1 MKLHLNLTLRRALM
15 AAMAVVSLQTT
26 QAELTTEPNN
36 LHTYLYGTGE
46 LTPDLWNSIWNATP
60 KPSTL
65 TIGNYLGAAD
75 ATLSSSTYNNGKDI
89 YIGGVGYDS
98 NQEVAN
104 DGKLSTITGTVLNV
118 NQINLGNSLV
128 GGKGTLIM
136 DGGTVNVT
144 SSLFVGVNRGCGS
157 IEATNGAAIKVGT
170 SKTGAVFTMSH
181 RKEPSLNDTVTLTG
195 SSITVGAAG
204 GVMDFTSIGH
214 SIGTA
219 TLNLEAGSTA
229 HFYDQLLVGE
239 MGGSNGTI
247 NVGKKDTDT
256 SKSTLTLAS
265 TTVLGYESGAHG
277 TINIYDGT
285 VNVGAKSKDDILV
298 IGHKGSGK
306 VKIKGG
312 TLDAGTGTILLGA
325 ELGANPEDAE
335 STPDLHL
342 ESGKAIAQ
350 NLIIGGA
357 GRSSVKVETDA
368 ILEVHDI
375 VIDGTD
381 TSWSLLTLASG
392 AQVGIQGTDGTRRI
406 DNLFIGGDGKNGH
419 LDNNTTL
426 TVGNTIIG
434 RDGMVE
440 IDTSGSLTTDYL
452 LVQSITDPYKGLT
465 IEGKT
470 TVNGAFVTTA
480 GSKVN
485 VLSGGILTTSGGTTP
500 TADGGTQNTIVAG
513 TLTIENGGDWKASG
527 DHALYGTISNS
538 GTADIASATAFSSA
552 TITNNAGGTLTIGT
566 LVNSGTITNAG
577 ATGNG
582 EEIKPAGTIDV
593 TSSLTNYGPIS
604 NGGTWTTAALT
615 NLGTI
620 SNTGTWNAKGETTS
634 TVGTIANDD
643 TLNVSSKLTTG
654 TMTGTG
660 TTEITGTGSWIITGQ
675 TDQKAIKN
683 SNTIKVQGLGR
694 IDAGTLSGTGTTT
707 ILIDGTS
714 LSGQDAVIKL
724 TEVTEDTTSK
734 VNVAIDIADPDA
746 LVGKNIN
753 FLSVKDKLIVND
765 EPIVI
770 DKLIAIGHAEQFTL
784 LNAEEN
790 DKIDWVNNQ
799 IVLDEKTTTT
809 EKDDK
814 TVTTTVKETIDFITA
829 ENSTATSTTGIFFS
843 KHDTSTKTD
852 VIIDDLPDNVE
863 VKLEVKTETVV
874 SATEDVSEKK
884 VETVTIE
891 TPDNASEQL
900 AAAIEERNEANKE
913 AAALITKA
921 DAINQIEIVD
931 EVSTD
936 ANGNTKETKK
946 KVVVGKDVEQTGSG
960 SMNVK
965 SVLVNQHTSITQGN
979 TSTTTSATIAQSG
992 LTMVFEG
999 ETTHTGTTDTDGKKA
1014 ELGFNKDTKKGTA
1027 KLDNKETDVRK
1038 VDIVQLADNAKV
1050 TITNTDMHA
1059 THALSIGSAD
1069 SSGKTTLV
1077 LEDVDFHVGG
1087 ETDVNVLHM
1096 VEVQKHDK
1104 DGNIVYKKDDQGEKI
1119 LDEFGNPIPET
1130 VIVPIETEQHL
1141 TTKSTITNAEVTLK
1155 GKTTL
1160 KFEQIDFGEQIEKDL
1175 KDAGLS
1181 DAEIKEKVDKL
1192 HGEASI
1198 TGSEIVLNGSE
1209 SQLGESNYT
1218 DKQGTHHKF
1227 QEITLVD
1234 SQVKGTGK
1242 VKNTK
1247 MKGGRLSVGS
1257 SPGYVELTDFKA
1269 EGRTEIEFYM
1279 IADTTRWDADG
1290 MNNNTDH
1297 DTGNISQLII
1307 NSAVS
1312 LKDLN
1317 PDVIITLQVWD
1328 PNYVDGQGNAG
1339 GYVSI
1344 DKNSAAAIT
1353 LGNYLQDGAEIQFIS
1368 GNLDELTILGKT
1380 PVLSESSLPTLA
1392 DGLFWDTTT
1401 LFVDGIV
1408 RVYSEI
1414 LEEPCR
1420 IANTL
1425 VSAGETVLNFGR
1437 LAEAQAALRE
1447 AGTTRTWGSAIA
1459 MFDSIDSGSST
1470 IGYDYNTWGAAVGV
1484 DHAFTKNTVVGVA
1497 FGCTWG
1503 ENEAKE
1509 GNGYFDGGSIDQEA
1523 RMIGIYGVHKFR
1535 IKGLMNDVKL
1545 NAFAAYGMFEN
1556 DSTRTALKTGNKAKA
1571 EWDSDAWVLSA
1582 SLSRDITTDTGVVFT
1597 PYVGVEYTT
1606 AGMDDF
1612 TEQGRKTADYS
1623 ADEDYSKLS
1632 VKVGVGVS
1640 KTYGSFTPYANVAFI
1655 SDVARNAAEVTAVG
1669 RDTVTGKSA
1678 LPGRNGFEIG
1688 VGATWQLTENLDVNA
1703 GYSAEIRDK
1712 ATEHNA
1718 RVGIGYTF

>member
-65 TIGNYLGAAD
+65 TIGNYLGEAD

-98 NQEVAN
+98 NQEVASA
-104 DGKLSTITGTVLNV
+104 GKLSTITGTVLNV
-118 NQINLGNSLV
+118 NHLSLGNSLV
-128 GGKGTLIM
+128 GGTGTLAM
-136 DGGTVNVT
+136 NGGTVNVT
-144 SSLFVGVNRGCGS
+144 SSLYVGVNRGCGA
-157 IEATNGAAIKVGT
+157 IETTNGAVIKVGT
-170 SKTGAVFTMSH
+170 NKTGAVFTMSH
-181 RKEPSLNDTVTLTG
+181 RNISGLEDTVTLSG

-204 GVMDFTSIGH
+204 GVRDYTSIGH
-214 SIGTA
+214 SAGTA

-239 MGGSNGTI
+239 MSGSNGTI
-247 NVGKKDTDT
+247 NVGNEDTDT

-277 TINIYDGT
+277 TINIYAGT

-306 VKIKGG
+306 VKIEDGI
-312 TLDAGTGTILLGA
+312 LDAGTGTILLGA

-342 ESGKAIAQ
+342 EGGKAIAQ

-419 LDNNTTL
+419 LENSTAL

-434 RDGMVE
+434 RDGMAE
-440 IDTSGSLTTDYL
+440 IKKGGSLTTDYL

-465 IEGKT
+465 IEGET

-485 VLSGGILTTSGGTTP
+485 VLSGGTLTTSGGTTP

-527 DHALYGTISNS
+527 DHSLYGTISNS
-538 GTADIASATAFSSA
+538 GIANIASATAFSSA

-566 LVNSGTITNAG
+566 LVNSGAISNAG
-577 ATGNG
+577 ATIENG

-593 TSSLTNYGPIS
+593 TSSLTNYGTIS

-683 SNTIKVQGLGR
+683 SNTIQVQGLGR

-724 TEVTEDTTSK
+724 TENTTSK

-765 EPIVI
+765 ELIVI

-784 LNAEEN
+784 LNAEKD

-874 SATEDVSEKK
+874 SATEDVSEKQA
-884 VETVTIE
+884 ETVTIE

-900 AAAIEERNEANKE
+900 KADIKERNEANKE

-931 EVSTD
+931 EVRTD
-936 ANGNTKETKK
+936 EQGNTKETKK

-965 SVLVNQHTSITQGN
+965 SVLVNQHTSIKQGN

-1027 KLDNKETDVRK
+1027 KLDNEETDVRK

-1096 VEVQKHDK
+1096 VEVQKYDE
-1104 DGNIVYKKDDQGEKI
+1104 DGNIVYKKDDQDKNI
-1119 LDEFGNPIPET
+1119 LDEFGKPIPET

-1155 GKTTL
+1155 GNTTL

-1218 DKQGTHHKF
+1218 DEQGTNHKF

-1257 SPGYVELTDFKA
+1257 SPGYIKLTDFKA
-1269 EGRTEIEFYM
+1269 EDRTEIEFYM

-1328 PNYVDGQGNAG
+1328 PNYVDGQGNVG

-1368 GNLDELTILGKT
+1368 GNLDELTILGET

-1437 LAEAQAALRE
+1437 MAEAQASLRE

-1459 MFDSIDSGSST
+1459 MFDSIDSGST
-1470 IGYDYNTWGAAVGV
+1470 TNGYDYSNWGAAVGV

-1535 IKGLMNDVKL
+1535 TKGLMNDVKL

-1597 PYVGVEYTT
+1597 PYAGVEYTT

-1655 SDVARNAAEVTAVG
+1655 SDVARSAAKVTATG
-1669 RDTVTGKSA
+1669 REAITGKSA

>member
-118 NQINLGNSLV
+118 NHLSLGNSLV
-128 GGKGTLIM
+128 GGTGTLAM
-136 DGGTVNVT
+136 NGGTVNVT
-144 SSLFVGVNRGCGS
+144 SSLYVGVNRGYGA
-157 IEATNGAAIKVGT
+157 IETTNGAVIKVGT
-170 SKTGAVFTMSH
+170 NKTGAVFTMSH

-204 GVMDFTSIGH
+204 GVRDYTSIGH
-214 SIGTA
+214 SAGTA
-219 TLNLEAGSTA
+219 TLNLESGSTA

-239 MGGSNGTI
+239 MSGSNGTI

-342 ESGKAIAQ
+342 EGGKAIAQ

-406 DNLFIGGDGKNGH
+406 DNLFIGGDDRNGH

-434 RDGMVE
+434 RNGMAE
-440 IDTSGSLTTDYL
+440 IKKGGSLTTDYL

-485 VLSGGILTTSGGTTP
+485 VLSGGTLTTSGGTTP

-513 TLTIENGGDWKASG
+513 TLTIENDGVWEASG
-527 DHALYGTISNS
+527 DHSLYGTISNS
-538 GTADIASATAFSSA
+538 GIADIASATAFSSA

-566 LVNSGTITNAG
+566 LVNSGTISNAG
-577 ATGNG
+577 ATIENG

-593 TSSLTNYGPIS
+593 TSSLTNYGTIS

-634 TVGTIANDD
+634 TEGTIANNG
-643 TLNVSSKLTTG
+643 TITSTGKVVTGAVTTDG
-654 TMTGTG
+654 SGNWNNN
-660 TTEITGTGSWIITGQ
+660 GSWTITGQ
-675 TDQKAIKN
+675 TEVTVITNNKDITITGAGRVVGN
-683 SNTIKVQGLGR
+683 SLT
-694 IDAGTLSGTGTTT
+694 GTGTTT
-707 ILIDGTS
+707 IAVDKTTVNGTVVN
-714 LSGQDAVIKL
+714 LTQTPENKDAVK
-724 TEVTEDTTSK
+724 VTLDMSNT
-734 VNVAIDIADPDA
+734 AD
-746 LVGKNIN
+746 LVGKDLT
-753 FLSVKDKLIVND
+753 FLSS
-765 EPIVI
+765 
-770 DKLIAIGHAEQFTL
+770 GT
-784 LNAEEN
+784 LNATADNTNDISLVNADQNSTGIDWTESYIDINGTSNKLWFTSDYANNAVSKMKFTKMAEFLRTETDVTTKESDTSVTLEYEKQTLVTEEKTVDTNSIEEN
-790 DKIDWVNNQ
+790 SELAKAIMGKDSSAPTLQTV
-799 IVLDEKTTTT
+799 VVET
-809 EKDDK
+809 EKDNIVGSGSNEDAKPVNIIVASGLTESTGLVVETVVVKQVTKDEGTGDVSSKTAGTSGLALVFSGESKQAGVAENKDTNHLGFADNLKGASLTTVDGMDK
-814 TVTTTVKETIDFITA
+814 KVQTIDLVEVKADSNVTLGNLNMHSTHNFVVKEGATLTFDGVNLKVGGSHDDDIEFQDVQVEVEKEDANGTKTIVIETVRVENKESAHMETGSMIGEANADTATAATTTVHIT
-829 ENSTATSTTGIFFS
+829 NGS
-843 KHDTSTKTD
+843 
-852 VIIDDLPDNVE
+852 
-863 VKLEVKTETVV
+863 
-874 SATEDVSEKK
+874 K
-884 VETVTIE
+884 VEFEKVYAG
-891 TPDNASEQL
+891 NGK
-900 AAAIEERNEANKE
+900 EE
-913 AAALITKA
+913 
-921 DAINQIEIVD
+921 D
-931 EVSTD
+931 EL
-936 ANGNTKETKK
+936 G
-946 KVVVGKDVEQTGSG
+946 
-960 SMNVK
+960 
-965 SVLVNQHTSITQGN
+965 
-979 TSTTTSATIAQSG
+979 TTTIAGANTLVQMSG
-992 LTMVFEG
+992 E
-999 ETTHTGTTDTDGKKA
+999 
-1014 ELGFNKDTKKGTA
+1014 N
-1027 KLDNKETDVRK
+1027 
-1038 VDIVQLADNAKV
+1038 
-1050 TITNTDMHA
+1050 
-1059 THALSIGSAD
+1059 
-1069 SSGKTTLV
+1069 TTLGMDKV
-1077 LEDVDFHVGG
+1077 L
-1087 ETDVNVLHM
+1087 
-1096 VEVQKHDK
+1096 
-1104 DGNIVYKKDDQGEKI
+1104 KDDAGKPVLDDRGHEKH
-1119 LDEFGNPIPET
+1119 GQQ
-1130 VIVPIETEQHL
+1130 IVFDHGAHL
-1141 TTKSTITNAEVTLK
+1141 
-1155 GKTTL
+1155 
-1160 KFEQIDFGEQIEKDL
+1160 
-1175 KDAGLS
+1175 
-1181 DAEIKEKVDKL
+1181 
-1192 HGEASI
+1192 
-1198 TGSEIVLNGSE
+1198 
-1209 SQLGESNYT
+1209 
-1218 DKQGTHHKF
+1218 
-1227 QEITLVD
+1227 
-1234 SQVKGTGK
+1234 KGTGHL
-1242 VKNTK
+1242 KNIH
-1247 MKGGRLSVGS
+1247 MKEGTTFTVGN
-1257 SPGYVELTDFKA
+1257 SPGKFTASELTVD
-1269 EGRTEIEFYM
+1269 GVTNFYL
-1279 IADTTRWDADG
+1279 IVDSNDWENYKKTGDAKDLTADERKKDAADG
-1290 MNNNTDH
+1290 EW
-1297 DTGNISQLII
+1297 GAISQLVV
-1307 NSAVS
+1307 AGPVT
-1312 LKDLN
+1312 LN
-1317 PDVIITLQVWD
+1317 GEVRFTYQKWD
-1328 PNYVDGQGNAG
+1328 PSVTDDNGNVVG
-1339 GYVSI
+1339 GFVNLTEAETQAAREDLGEKFAEGSSIKFVTGNVS
-1344 DKNSAAAIT
+1344 NLT
-1353 LGNYLQDGAEIQFIS
+1353 LGS
-1368 GNLDELTILGKT
+1368 GFWVNEDTLPEL
-1380 PVLSESSLPTLA
+1380 E
-1392 DGLFWDTTT
+1392 DGLFWDVSS
-1401 LFVDGIV
+1401 LFNDCT
-1408 RVYSEI
+1408 VYVIGEI
-1414 LEEPCR
+1414 LEEPSR

-1437 LAEAQAALRE
+1437 LAEAQASLRE

-1509 GNGYFDGGSIDQEA
+1509 GNGNFDGGSIDQEA

-1535 IKGLMNDVKL
+1535 TKGLMNDVKL

>member
-118 NQINLGNSLV
+118 NHLSLGNSLV
-128 GGKGTLIM
+128 GGTGTLAM
-136 DGGTVNVT
+136 NGGTVNVT
-144 SSLFVGVNRGCGS
+144 SSLYVGVNRGCGA
-157 IEATNGAAIKVGT
+157 IETTNGAVIKVGT
-170 SKTGAVFTMSH
+170 NKTGAVFTMSH
-181 RKEPSLNDTVTLTG
+181 RNISGLEDTVTLSG

-204 GVMDFTSIGH
+204 GVRDYTSIGH
-214 SIGTA
+214 SAGTA

-247 NVGKKDTDT
+247 NVGKKDTAT

-306 VKIKGG
+306 VNIEGG

-342 ESGKAIAQ
+342 EGGKAIAQ

-406 DNLFIGGDGKNGH
+406 DNLFIGGDDRNGH

-434 RDGMVE
+434 RNGMAE
-440 IDTSGSLTTDYL
+440 IKKGGSLTTDYL
-452 LVQSITDPYKGLT
+452 LIQSITDPYKGLT

-485 VLSGGILTTSGGTTP
+485 VLSGGTLTTSGGTTP

-513 TLTIENGGDWKASG
+513 TLTIENGGVWEASG
-527 DHALYGTISNS
+527 DHSLYGTISNS
-538 GTADIASATAFSSA
+538 GRADIASATAFSSA
-552 TITNNAGGTLTIGT
+552 TITNNTGGTLTIGT
-566 LVNSGTITNAG
+566 LVNSGTISNAG
-577 ATGNG
+577 ATTENG

-593 TSSLTNYGPIS
+593 TSSLTNYGTIS

-634 TVGTIANDD
+634 TVGTIINYN
-643 TLNVSSKLTTG
+643 TLNVSGELTTNTLTNTLTDTPG
-654 TMTGTG
+654 T
-660 TTEITGTGSWIITGQ
+660 
-675 TDQKAIKN
+675 
-683 SNTIKVQGLGR
+683 
-694 IDAGTLSGTGTTT
+694 TGTTT
-707 ILIDGTS
+707 VAAGGTWNIA
-714 LSGQDAVIKL
+714 GQTYQDTITNNGSITIQGAGRVDAGELLTEGNSTLTIVVDKTTTSTGAGQAVITLDKA
-724 TEVTEDTTSK
+724 TEQPVTVSIDTANAS
-734 VNVAIDIADPDA
+734 A
-746 LVGKNIN
+746 LVGKKVD
-753 FLSVKDKLIVND
+753 FLMEDKDGNLTGLDQTADFILKGNST
-765 EPIVI
+765 
-770 DKLIAIGHAEQFTL
+770 AE
-784 LNAEEN
+784 
-790 DKIDWVNNQ
+790 IDWANNR
-799 IVLDEKTTTT
+799 
-809 EKDDK
+809 
-814 TVTTTVKETIDFITA
+814 ITA
-829 ENSTATSTTGIFFS
+829 EIDGADMQISFTQSTGSGNGLTTGMKF
-843 KHDTSTKTD
+843 DTVTAAETYEVETPETTDNVDITLEVVTETVEATAQTETLDEQKTTMDEEASTVLTKGDVVQKTEINQGYDDDGKTEKRTNIIIGKNVQSDNSQGSTSVQTVVANQVTTVTKTD
-852 VIIDDLPDNVE
+852 
-863 VKLEVKTETVV
+863 
-874 SATEDVSEKK
+874 
-884 VETVTIE
+884 
-891 TPDNASEQL
+891 
-900 AAAIEERNEANKE
+900 
-913 AAALITKA
+913 
-921 DAINQIEIVD
+921 NQ
-931 EVSTD
+931 
-936 ANGNTKETKK
+936 
-946 KVVVGKDVEQTGSG
+946 
-960 SMNVK
+960 
-965 SVLVNQHTSITQGN
+965 
-979 TSTTTSATIAQSG
+979 
-992 LTMVFEG
+992 
-999 ETTHTGTTDTDGKKA
+999 GTT
-1014 ELGFNKDTKKGTA
+1014 KDTKKETVGTGG
-1027 KLDNKETDVRK
+1027 
-1038 VDIVQLADNAKV
+1038 LA
-1050 TITNTDMHA
+1050 
-1059 THALSIGSAD
+1059 
-1069 SSGKTTLV
+1069 LV
-1077 LEDVDFHVGG
+1077 F
-1087 ETDVNVLHM
+1087 
-1096 VEVQKHDK
+1096 
-1104 DGNIVYKKDDQGEKI
+1104 DGN
-1119 LDEFGNPIPET
+1119 
-1130 VIVPIETEQHL
+1130 
-1141 TTKSTITNAEVTLK
+1141 TTHK
-1155 GKTTL
+1155 
-1160 KFEQIDFGEQIEKDL
+1160 
-1175 KDAGLS
+1175 
-1181 DAEIKEKVDKL
+1181 
-1192 HGEASI
+1192 GEASKGKDEAHMGFEEGTSGTVTTKDEQDNDVQNVLAKVDVVKI
-1198 TGSEIVLNGSE
+1198 NEGATVKLEDLNMHSTHSIEAKNATIILDGADVHIGGSVDPTMFETVTVTVYDENHKAVLGADGKPLTKEVQVESKHHVSVNSDLDGSTIELKNGATLDFKVVDGDEHHTQHLGSATLENTTVMLTESTLGGKKTEVGGDYEYMEIQLTG
-1209 SQLGESNYT
+1209 
-1218 DKQGTHHKF
+1218 DKSH
-1227 QEITLVD
+1227 L
-1234 SQVKGTGK
+1234 KGTGHVQK
-1242 VKNTK
+1242 VN
-1247 MKGGRLSVGS
+1247 MKGGNLSVGN
-1257 SPGYVELTDFKA
+1257 SPGVLNVTDSKFD
-1269 EGRTEIEFYM
+1269 RTNVNFYF
-1279 IADTTRWDADG
+1279 ITNSDAWNFNGTTTDTTKGSGA
-1290 MNNNTDH
+1290 
-1297 DTGNISQLII
+1297 ISQLNI
-1307 NSAVS
+1307 NESV
-1312 LKDLN
+1312 
-1317 PDVIITLQVWD
+1317 TLTNV
-1328 PNYVDGQGNAG
+1328 PVNILFEHLVEGTVDTYTQSTGAQ
-1339 GYVSI
+1339 I
-1344 DKNSAAAIT
+1344 AALAA
-1353 LGNYLQDGAEIQFIS
+1353 QFKEGAEIQLITGLENLTPDSTYTSVS
-1368 GNLDELTILGKT
+1368 GLPEL
-1380 PVLSESSLPTLA
+1380 E
-1392 DGLFWDTTT
+1392 DGLFWDTST
-1401 LFVDGIV
+1401 LFKDGII
-1408 RVYSEI
+1408 RIYGEI

-1420 IANTL
+1420 IANSL

-1470 IGYDYNTWGAAVGV
+1470 NGYDYNTWGAAVGV

-1523 RMIGIYGVHKFR
+1523 RMIGIYGVHKFQT
-1535 IKGLMNDVKL
+1535 KGLMNDVKL

-1582 SLSRDITTDTGVVFT
+1582 SLSRDITTDTGVVFI

>member
-1 MKLHLNLTLRRALM
+1 M
-15 AAMAVVSLQTT
+15 
-26 QAELTTEPNN
+26 
-36 LHTYLYGTGE
+36 
-46 LTPDLWNSIWNATP
+46 
-60 KPSTL
+60 
-65 TIGNYLGAAD
+65 
-75 ATLSSSTYNNGKDI
+75 
-89 YIGGVGYDS
+89 
-98 NQEVAN
+98 
-104 DGKLSTITGTVLNV
+104 
-118 NQINLGNSLV
+118 
-128 GGKGTLIM
+128 
-136 DGGTVNVT
+136 
-144 SSLFVGVNRGCGS
+144 
-157 IEATNGAAIKVGT
+157 
-170 SKTGAVFTMSH
+170 
-181 RKEPSLNDTVTLTG
+181 
-195 SSITVGAAG
+195 
-204 GVMDFTSIGH
+204 
-214 SIGTA
+214 
-219 TLNLEAGSTA
+219 
-229 HFYDQLLVGE
+229 
-239 MGGSNGTI
+239 
-247 NVGKKDTDT
+247 
-256 SKSTLTLAS
+256 
-265 TTVLGYESGAHG
+265 
-277 TINIYDGT
+277 
-285 VNVGAKSKDDILV
+285 
-298 IGHKGSGK
+298 
-306 VKIKGG
+306 
-312 TLDAGTGTILLGA
+312 
-325 ELGANPEDAE
+325 
-335 STPDLHL
+335 
-342 ESGKAIAQ
+342 
-350 NLIIGGA
+350 
-357 GRSSVKVETDA
+357 
-368 ILEVHDI
+368 
-375 VIDGTD
+375 
-381 TSWSLLTLASG
+381 
-392 AQVGIQGTDGTRRI
+392 
-406 DNLFIGGDGKNGH
+406 
-419 LDNNTTL
+419 
-426 TVGNTIIG
+426 
-434 RDGMVE
+434 
-440 IDTSGSLTTDYL
+440 
-452 LVQSITDPYKGLT
+452 
-465 IEGKT
+465 
-470 TVNGAFVTTA
+470 
-480 GSKVN
+480 
-485 VLSGGILTTSGGTTP
+485 
-500 TADGGTQNTIVAG
+500 
-513 TLTIENGGDWKASG
+513 
-527 DHALYGTISNS
+527 
-538 GTADIASATAFSSA
+538 
-552 TITNNAGGTLTIGT
+552 
-566 LVNSGTITNAG
+566 
-577 ATGNG
+577 
-582 EEIKPAGTIDV
+582 
-593 TSSLTNYGPIS
+593 
-604 NGGTWTTAALT
+604 
-615 NLGTI
+615 
-620 SNTGTWNAKGETTS
+620 
-634 TVGTIANDD
+634 
-643 TLNVSSKLTTG
+643 
-654 TMTGTG
+654 
-660 TTEITGTGSWIITGQ
+660 
-675 TDQKAIKN
+675 
-683 SNTIKVQGLGR
+683 
-694 IDAGTLSGTGTTT
+694 
-707 ILIDGTS
+707 
-714 LSGQDAVIKL
+714 
-724 TEVTEDTTSK
+724 
-734 VNVAIDIADPDA
+734 
-746 LVGKNIN
+746 
-753 FLSVKDKLIVND
+753 
-765 EPIVI
+765 
-770 DKLIAIGHAEQFTL
+770 
-784 LNAEEN
+784 
-790 DKIDWVNNQ
+790 
-799 IVLDEKTTTT
+799 
-809 EKDDK
+809 
-814 TVTTTVKETIDFITA
+814 
-829 ENSTATSTTGIFFS
+829 
-843 KHDTSTKTD
+843 
-852 VIIDDLPDNVE
+852 
-863 VKLEVKTETVV
+863 
-874 SATEDVSEKK
+874 
-884 VETVTIE
+884 
-891 TPDNASEQL
+891 
-900 AAAIEERNEANKE
+900 
-913 AAALITKA
+913 
-921 DAINQIEIVD
+921 
-931 EVSTD
+931 
-936 ANGNTKETKK
+936 
-946 KVVVGKDVEQTGSG
+946 
-960 SMNVK
+960 
-965 SVLVNQHTSITQGN
+965 
-979 TSTTTSATIAQSG
+979 
-992 LTMVFEG
+992 
-999 ETTHTGTTDTDGKKA
+999 
-1014 ELGFNKDTKKGTA
+1014 
-1027 KLDNKETDVRK
+1027 RK

-1050 TITNTDMHA
+1050 TITKTDMHA

-1077 LEDVDFHVGG
+1077 LEDVVFHVGG

-1130 VIVPIETEQHL
+1130 VIVPIETEHHL

-1218 DKQGTHHKF
+1218 DEQGTHHKF

-1328 PNYVDGQGNAG
+1328 PNYVDNQGNAG

-1368 GNLDELTILGKT
+1368 GNLDELTILGET

-1425 VSAGETVLNFGR
+1425 VSAGETVLIYGR

-1535 IKGLMNDVKL
+1535 TKGLMNDVKL

-1582 SLSRDITTDTGVVFT
+1582 SLSRDITTDSGVVFT

>member
-15 AAMAVVSLQTT
+15 AAMAVVSLQAA
-26 QAELTTEPNN
+26 QAELATDQNN

-46 LTPDLWNSIWNATP
+46 LTPNLWDSIWNAKP

-75 ATLSSSTYNNGKDI
+75 ATLNGSTYNHGKDI

-98 NQEVAN
+98 NQNVAY
-104 DGKLSTITGTVLNV
+104 DGKLNTITGTVLNI
-118 NQINLGNSLV
+118 NQLNLGNSLV
-128 GGKGTLIM
+128 GGKGSLIM

-144 SSLFVGVNRGCGS
+144 SSLFVGVNRGCGA
-157 IEATNGAAIKVGT
+157 IEATNGAVIKVGT
-170 SKTGAVFTMSH
+170 DKTGANFTMSH
-181 RKEPSLNDTVTLTG
+181 RKEPAHEVTVTLTG

-204 GVMDFTSIGH
+204 GVRDYTSIGH
-214 SIGTA
+214 SAGTA

-229 HFYDQLLVGE
+229 NFYDQTIVGE

-265 TTVLGYESGAHG
+265 TTVLGYESGALG

-285 VNVGAKSKDDILV
+285 VNVGTKSKNDALI

-306 VKIKGG
+306 VNIEGG

-325 ELGANPEDAE
+325 ELGANPQDNV
-335 STPDLHL
+335 STPDLYL
-342 ESGKAIAQ
+342 KGGKAIAQ
-350 NLIIGGA
+350 NLIIGGK
-357 GRSSVKVETDA
+357 GLGIVKVDNGA

-381 TSWSLLTLASG
+381 TSWSLLTLQAG
-392 AQVGIQGTDGTRRI
+392 AQVGIQGADGTRRI
-406 DNLFIGGDGKNGH
+406 DNLFIGGDDRNGH
-419 LDNNTTL
+419 LDNSATL
-426 TVGNTIIG
+426 AVGNTIIG
-434 RDGMVE
+434 RDGMAV
-440 IDTSGSLTTDYL
+440 INASGSLTTDYL
-452 LVQSITDPYKGLT
+452 LVQSATDPYKGLT
-465 IEGKT
+465 IKGTT

-485 VLSGGILTTSGGTTP
+485 VLSSGTLTTSGGTTT

-513 TLTIENGGDWKASG
+513 TLTIENGGTWNASG
-527 DHALYGTISNS
+527 DYSLYGTISNS

-552 TITNNAGGTLTIGT
+552 TITNNTGGKMEFDT
-566 LVNSGTITNAG
+566 LVNSGTLSNAG
-577 ATGNG
+577 ELA
-582 EEIKPAGTIDV
+582 IK
-593 TSSLTNYGPIS
+593 TSLLSDGPIS
-604 NGGTWTTAALT
+604 NSGTWTTADLT

-620 SNTGTWNAKGETTS
+620 SNTGTWNANGETTS
-634 TVGTIANDD
+634 TVGTIANYG

-683 SNTIKVQGLGR
+683 SNTIQVQGLGR
-694 IDAGTLSGTGTTT
+694 IDASTLSGTGTTT

-724 TEVTEDTTSK
+724 TEDTTSK

-753 FLSVKDKLIVND
+753 FLSVN
-765 EPIVI
+765 
-770 DKLIAIGHAEQFTL
+770 DKLIAINHAEQETGTKQFTL
-784 LNAEEN
+784 LNAEKD

-809 EKDDK
+809 EKDNK
-814 TVTTTVKETIDFITA
+814 TITTTVKESIDFTTSDG
-829 ENSTATSTTGIFFS
+829 STTDSTTGIFFS

-874 SATEDVSEKK
+874 SATEDVSEKQA
-884 VETVTIE
+884 ETVTIE

-900 AAAIEERNEANKE
+900 KADIKERNEANKE

-931 EVSTD
+931 EVRTD
-936 ANGNTKETKK
+936 EQGKTEETKK

-999 ETTHTGTTDTDGKKA
+999 ETTHTGTTDTDGNKA

-1027 KLDNKETDVRK
+1027 KLDNEETDVRK

-1077 LEDVDFHVGG
+1077 LEDVVFHVGG

-1104 DGNIVYKKDDQGEKI
+1104 DGNIVYKKDDQGKDI

-1130 VIVPIETEQHL
+1130 VIVPIETEHHL

-1155 GKTTL
+1155 GNTTL

-1181 DAEIKEKVDKL
+1181 DAEIKEKVNKL

-1218 DKQGTHHKF
+1218 DEQGTHHKF

-1328 PNYVDGQGNAG
+1328 PNYVDGQGNVG

-1368 GNLDELTILGKT
+1368 GNLDELTILGET

-1470 IGYDYNTWGAAVGV
+1470 IGYDFNTWGAAVGV

-1535 IKGLMNDVKL
+1535 TKGLMNDVKL

-1655 SDVARNAAEVTAVG
+1655 SDVDRSAAEVTAVG